1 MSLSRFLTS
10 RSFLIQLAIAII
22 IIVALLFITLKS
34 LEKYT
39 RHGQSSPVPNFE
51 GMSKPEAQKVAQHH
65 NLLIEIVDSVFVDN
79 VAPGAIVD
87 QVPEAGH
94 GVKQNRTIFV
104 SINSTQPEMVTL
116 PQLSD
121 ISFRQAQVLIEN
133 SGLRVGQ
140 VSYQPSQFNN
150 LVLEVQFNGK
160 KMNPGQKVPKGSE
173 IHMVIGRTQGNTFT
187 NLPDLTGFTLAEAEQ
202 IMVDAMLNSGV
213 VIYDNTITTGTD
225 SLEARVWRQTPSP
238 DNSPSVLLGSFIDL
252 WLTVDSLKINPP
264 IEEEL

>member
-10 RSFLIQLAIAII
+10 RTFLIQLVIAIVI
-22 IIVALLFITLKS
+22 ILALIFITLKS
-34 LEKYT
+34 IEVYT
-39 RHGQSSPVPNFE
+39 RHGQSNPVPNFE
-51 GMSKPEAQKVAQHH
+51 GMSKPEAQKIAQHH
-65 NLLIEIVDSVFVDN
+65 NLRIEIVDSVFVDN
-79 VAPGAIVD
+79 VSPGAIVD

-94 GVKQNRTIFV
+94 GVKQNRTVFV

-140 VSYQPSQFNN
+140 LNYRPSQFNN
-150 LVLEVQFNGK
+150 LVLEVQLNGR
-160 KMNPGQKVPKGSE
+160 KMNTGQRVPKGSE
-173 IHMVIGRTQGNTFT
+173 IDMIIGRTQGNTFT
-187 NLPDLTGFTLAEAEQ
+187 PLPDLNGLTLAEAEQ
-202 IMVDAMLNSGV
+202 IMLNAMLNSGV

-225 SLEARVWRQTPSP
+225 SLEAKVWRQTPSP

-264 IEEEL
+264 IEEEF